1 MEGLSRI
8 IEQVSKEKGI
18 AAESLQET
26 LEQAMVAA
34 ARKVFGL
41 TKDIEAQYNSETDE
55 VELFEFKTV
64 VEEVDDPDCE
74 ILVAEARE
82 LDPGV
87 MVGDELGMKME
98 MESFGRVAAQTAK
111 QVIIQRVRDSEREK
125 VHDAYKDRVGELITG
140 IVRRF
145 EKGAI
150 IVDLG
155 KTEAV
160 IPSREQVHSESYRQG
175 DRIQAYI
182 LEVARNARGPQIV
195 LSRTHPGLLVKLF
208 EMEVPEIYEGIVT
221 IEAAVREP
229 GARAKIAV
237 SSRDSDVD
245 PVGACVGMKGS
256 RVQAVVGELRG
267 EKIDIIPYSM
277 DPARFVCS
285 AISPAIVTKVILDE
299 DTRTMELI
307 VPDDML
313 SLAIG
318 RRGQNVRLAA
328 QLTGWKIDMHSETK
342 IKEMNE
348 HARSEL
354 ALVGGLT
361 EDHREL
367 LIRYG
372 FRTIVDVADAELDD
386 LMDTLNITEEQVQI
400 VVDSADDILT
410 ERLKIEIERK
420 EENVRR
426 VAAGLPTLEEEER
439 KARIA
444 EERRVENERRAAEGL
459 PSLEEEE
466 AAMAIAE
473 AEMAAMAAKAEQ
485 EAAEAA
491 LLGESAD
498 AALATAEEGSDEVPT
513 EVVVAA
519 VEEPTTSEEAPSE
532 EASTEEAPTE
542 EASAEEAAPELEA
555 STEEASTDAPS
566 TEEAAP
572 ALEAESVLNEVSPEA
587 DEATEESAPEET
599 PEGELQEG

>member
-1 MEGLSRI
+1 MEGLNRI
-8 IEQVSKEKGI
+8 IDQVSKEKGI
-18 AAESLQET
+18 SPESLQET
-26 LEQAMVAA
+26 VEQAMVAA
-34 ARKVFGL
+34 ARKMYGQNR
-41 TKDIEAQYNSETDE
+41 DIEAQYNPETDE

-64 VEEVDDPDCE
+64 VDEVEDFDTEIDLDD
-74 ILVAEARE
+74 ARR
-82 LDPGV
+82 LDPGS
-87 MVGDELGMKME
+87 MVGDELGLKME
-98 MESFGRVAAQTAK
+98 MEEFGRIAAQTAK

-125 VHDAYKDRVGELITG
+125 VYDAYRDRVGELITG

-155 KTEAV
+155 KAEAV

-182 LEVARNARGPQIV
+182 LEVARNARGPQVV

-299 DTRTMELI
+299 DGRTMELI
-307 VPDDML
+307 VPDDQL

-328 QLTGWKIDMHSETK
+328 QLTGWKIDIHSETR
-342 IKEMNE
+342 IREMNE
-348 HARSEL
+348 NARSEL
-354 ALVGGLT
+354 ALITGLGD
-361 EDHREL
+361 DHREL

-372 FRTIVDVADAELDD
+372 FRTIEDVADAELDD
-386 LMDTLNITEEQVQI
+386 LMDTLAIEEQLAETI
-400 VVDSADDILT
+400 VDQADVILT
-410 ERLKIEIERK
+410 ERMREKIARD

-426 VAAGLPTLEEEER
+426 VAAGLPTLEEEE
-439 KARIA
+439 
-444 EERRVENERRAAEGL
+444 AAAQ
-459 PSLEEEE
+459 
-466 AAMAIAE
+466 AA
-473 AEMAAMAAKAEQ
+473 
-485 EAAEAA
+485 
-491 LLGESAD
+491 
-498 AALATAEEGSDEVPT
+498 
-513 EVVVAA
+513 
-519 VEEPTTSEEAPSE
+519 
-532 EASTEEAPTE
+532 
-542 EASAEEAAPELEA
+542 
-555 STEEASTDAPS
+555 
-566 TEEAAP
+566 TEEAAAERAAEEERL
-572 ALEAESVLNEVSPEA
+572 ALEAQVAAVAAKLSGLKALEPE
-587 DEATEESAPEET
+587 TET
-599 PEGELQEG
+599 PEPTDEVDPEAETVLQEPEAPAETEE